1 MENHLVSSDDRQSAA
16 GGLSLLPVLL
26 CLSAVI
32 ALCIGVVV
40 FAISRD
46 VWLSIGISGAA
57 VGVGA
62 ALSWWIAPR
71 LLG

>member
-1 MENHLVSSDDRQSAA
+1 MEKQSLSRDERRPAA

-40 FAISRD
+40 LAISRD
-46 VWLSIGISGAA
+46 VSMSIGISGAV

-71 LLG
+71 LVG